1 MIFLFQILGSL
12 VLLFESIEFVIE
24 FDELKVRSLQLNF
37 LV

>member
-12 VLLFESIEFVIE
+12 VILFESIEFVIE
-24 FDELKVRSLQLNF
+24 FDEIKVRSLQLNF